1 MKKKMLLV
9 SSDET
14 FYGTL
19 SHISSQIEKYFFD
32 IIIGDPSQELLQ
44 RIRQLIEEND
54 LQGVVTR
61 GSWTVFL
68 KNELSVPVFPV
79 KIDASDVYSNIHLLS
94 AKGYRRIGIA
104 IYSYATDHNL
114 PYGAIDCYRFGDL
127 QLYISHFNNLSEIEY
142 VIDRMTSIYKV
153 EYVFGDV
160 EAVQL
165 ASRKSIPC
173 NVIQLESR
181 FLIDS
186 IEQDYY
192 IVQLHAIERDHRNRI
207 NLITNLVTEA
217 VLSFDE
223 SGVLITCNSSA
234 AGMLKIA
241 PGSKETV
248 SGLFGLTLSELL
260 AQPPNKLVNIRGK
273 SYIMNAVTS
282 YLRDEATHTVI
293 LNNTH
298 YIQQIE
304 MSIRTQS
311 KSNGMKAKHH
321 FADMIA
327 VDQKSLQ
334 LINVAKK
341 YARSQGTILIRG
353 ETGTGKEVLASSI
366 HNESPRCD
374 GPFVALNCATLSE
387 NLIESELFGYE
398 RGAFTGANSAGKKGL
413 FELAH
418 RGTIF
423 LDEIG
428 ELPLNLQAKLLRVL
442 QEREVMHLGGDK
454 MIPIDVRVIA
464 ATNRDLHKMMQE
476 GTFREDLFYRLSL
489 LELNLLP
496 LRDRSADI
504 VPLFI
509 TFLNENMQKND
520 LHFYWESTA
529 VFAPLLSYDWPGNIR
544 ELENLA
550 ARVVLLSD
558 QLEID
563 QQLICSLM
571 REKAPSLHTETL
583 QLPITDDLRML
594 EHQYVQ
600 LLLQKFNGNKT
611 ALCQYLH
618 ISYPTLWRKLSYGT
632 PGAAEPAEASN

>member
-1 MKKKMLLV
+1 MNKKMLLV

-14 FYGTL
+14 FYGAL
-19 SHISSQIEKYFFD
+19 SHISSQLEKYFFD
-32 IIIGDPSQELLQ
+32 TIIGDPSEELLQ
-44 RIRQLIEEND
+44 KIRQIIDEND

-104 IYSYATDHNL
+104 IYSYVSEHNL

-127 QLYISHFNNLSEIEY
+127 QLCISHFNNLNEIEY
-142 VIDRMTSIYKV
+142 VIDRMASIYKI
-153 EYVFGDV
+153 EYIFGDV
-160 EAVQL
+160 EAVQV
-165 ASRKSIPC
+165 ASRKQIPC

-181 FLIDS
+181 FLVDS
-186 IEQDYY
+186 IEQAYY
-192 IVQLHAIERDHRNRI
+192 IVQLNAIERDHRNRI
-207 NLITNLVTEA
+207 HQITNLISEA
-217 VLSFDE
+217 VLSFDD
-223 SGVLITCNSSA
+223 SSNLITCNSSA
-234 AGMLKIA
+234 AAMLKLA
-241 PGSKETV
+241 PDSGGTV
-248 SGLFGLTLSELL
+248 EEILGLTLDDLL
-260 AQPPNKLVNIRGK
+260 AQQPNKLVEIRGK

-282 YLRDEATHTVI
+282 YLRDQATHTVI
-293 LNNTH
+293 LNSTH
-298 YIQQIE
+298 YIQKIE

-321 FADMIA
+321 FTDMIA
-327 VDQKSLQ
+327 IDKKSLQ
-334 LINVAKK
+334 LVNVAKK

-366 HNESPRCD
+366 HNESPRRD

-398 RGAFTGANSAGKKGL
+398 KGAFTGANSAGKKGL

-454 MIPIDVRVIA
+454 VIPIDVRVIA
-464 ATNRDLHKMMQE
+464 ATNRDLHKMMRE
-476 GTFREDLFYRLSL
+476 GAFREDLFYRLAL

-496 LRDRSADI
+496 LRERAADI

-509 TFLNENMQKND
+509 TFLNENMRKND
-520 LHFYWESTA
+520 LHFYWENTA
-529 VFAPLLSYDWPGNIR
+529 VFNPLLSYSWPGNIR

-550 ARVVLLSD
+550 ERVVLLSD
-558 QLEID
+558 QLRID
-563 QQLICSLM
+563 QELIRSLM
-571 REKAPSLHTETL
+571 REKEPAIQAETL
-583 QLPITDDLRML
+583 QIPITNDLRML
-594 EHQYVQ
+594 EHQYVHF
-600 LLLQKFNGNKT
+600 LLQKFNGDKN
-611 ALCQYLH
+611 ALCQYLN
-618 ISYPTLWRKLSYGT
+618 ISRPTLWRKLSYGS
-632 PGAAEPAEASN
+632 PNAVEPDDA